1 MTHKTATIKVSK
13 GLDTVRYYRGLEY
26 MGWQKYS
33 FKSRFFEVRNW
44 LQSDA
49 AHSVRIGRLVV
60 TLDNINALPVNER
73 DVVAT

>member
-1 MTHKTATIKVSK
+1 MKIQVYS
-13 GLDTVRYYRGLEY
+13 GLDTVRYYRGSEY

-33 FKSRFFEVRNW
+33 FKLRFLEVRSW

-73 DVVAT
+73 DGLAT

>member
-1 MTHKTATIKVSK
+1 MNK
-13 GLDTVRYYRGLEY
+13 GLDTVRYYRGSEY
-26 MGWQKYS
+26 MGWQNYA
-33 FKSRFFEVRNW
+33 FKLRFFEVRNW

-73 DVVAT
+73 DGLAT

>member
-1 MTHKTATIKVSK
+1 MKNFTV
-13 GLDTVRYYRGLEY
+13 VRYYRGSEY

-49 AHSVRIGRLVV
+49 AHSVHIGRLIV
-60 TLDNINALPVNER
+60 TLDNINDLPVVEFR
-73 DVVAT
+73 EPLK